1 MSFTT
6 RLTAMA
12 ACTTLLLGGVTAL
25 PAHGEDGV
33 TQPATTA
40 VTLNLRYAG
49 TAEKRVA
56 VTGAST
62 VAEAIKVLAL
72 KVDSNDRV
80 SPALD
85 TPLAEGMSLVVDAV
99 STKTFSKKVT
109 LKKKTIYSKTKSLY
123 KGDRKVVAK
132 GRNGKATR
140 TYLTTVVNGVATTVV
155 VKQKVTTKV
164 KNRVVKVGSNTKR
177 KINLARAKKWDKIA
191 KCESGRRWHIN
202 TGNGYYG
209 GLQFSRAT
217 WRSVKGYH
225 FASYPHKAT
234 RAEQITVANRLY
246 AQRGFKP
253 WSCRH
258 VL

>member
-1 MSFTT
+1 MSLTT

-12 ACTTLLLGGVTAL
+12 ACTTLLLGGLTAL
-25 PAHGEDGV
+25 PAHGEDGTAV
-33 TQPATTA
+33 PAPTT
-40 VTLNLRYAG
+40 VTLNLSYAG
-49 TAEKRVA
+49 AAEKQV
-56 VTGAST
+56 VITGATT
-62 VAEAIKVLAL
+62 VGDAIAILAL

-80 SPALD
+80 APALD
-85 TPLAEGMSLVVDAV
+85 APLTDGMSLVVDVV

-109 LKKKTIYSKTKSLY
+109 LKKKTIYKKTKSLY

-140 TYLTTVVNGVATTVV
+140 TYLTTVVNGVATTAV

-164 KNRVVKVGSNTKR
+164 RNRVVKVGSNGKR
-177 KINLARAKKWDKIA
+177 TINLARSKKWDKIA

-234 RAEQITVANRLY
+234 RAEQITVANRLH
-246 AQRGFKP
+246 ARRGFKP